1 MKPGNCV
8 VNRPLVIGLG
18 LGEIWSNHFY
28 QTIVP
33 VGENRIILSE
43 DKNIIA
49 DPLQVA
55 DIFNLY
61 YSSVSEYKDDD
72 GLDIWTLVGWSQNMS
87 LTRALNY
94 KQTLCDNLWHIFLQR
109 QNVFKSM

>member
-1 MKPGNCV
+1 MKPETCV
-8 VNRPLVIGLG
+8 VNRPLRIGLG

-33 VGENRIILSE
+33 VGGNGIIPSE
-43 DKNIIA
+43 DKNIIS

-72 GLDIWTLVGWSQNMS
+72 GLDNWTLVGCSQSMS
-87 LTRALNY
+87 LTRALN
-94 KQTLCDNLWHIFLQR
+94 
-109 QNVFKSM
+109 